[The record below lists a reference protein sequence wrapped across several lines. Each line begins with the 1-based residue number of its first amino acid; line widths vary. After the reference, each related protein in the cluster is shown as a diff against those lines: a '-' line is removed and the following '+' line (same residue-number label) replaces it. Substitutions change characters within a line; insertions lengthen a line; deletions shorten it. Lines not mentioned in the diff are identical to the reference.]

1 VNAVLQDAPHNHG
14 HRYNPSPIS
23 LSPSSLPP
31 SISSSSPHTQA
42 RELNASLDEQQ
53 QQLNKAK
60 RAKTSG
66 DDDETESTECA
77 SVGRST
83 LPLSAA
89 RLCAP
94 PRLPARL
101 SLTESAYNRARAVNQ
116 LGLSSAAAA
125 GYMAAL
131 DISRSHS
138 AAAAAAEAS
147 SPDAPGHVRAVA
159 PGGAL
164 DLSREA
170 AYNAALIA
178 KLSGDVVRA
187 RAVTVAY
194 LSYD

>member
-1 VNAVLQDAPHNHG
+1 M
-14 HRYNPSPIS
+14 
-23 LSPSSLPP
+23 
-31 SISSSSPHTQA
+31 
-42 RELNASLDEQQ
+42 NASLDKQQ
-53 QQLNKAK
+53 EPNKAK

-66 DDDETESTECA
+66 DDDEAESAECA
-77 SVGRST
+77 SVRRST
-83 LPLSAA
+83 LPLSGA

-116 LGLSSAAAA
+116 LGLSSAAAT

-131 DISRSHS
+131 DIARSHG
-138 AAAAAAEAS
+138 AAAAATEAS
-147 SPDAPGHVRAVA
+147 LPNAPGYVRAVA

-187 RAVTVAY
+187 RALTMAY
-194 LSYD
+194 LNYD